1 MGKKLRI
8 LADSLSEY
16 LAENYQKVWNFDVV
30 GYNNFQSLHFGPLKE
45 IDD

>member
-16 LAENYQKVWNFDVV
+16 LAENYQKVGNLKWSDITTFKVCI
-30 GYNNFQSLHFGPLKE
+30 LAPLKK
-45 IDD
+45 